1 MERLNKES
9 YASSKGNRPTETN
22 RSKTC
27 FPAFARADRMRVAN
41 VPARNCRTAGVQ
53 AQPKLSIMV
62 DYDGTWKGRH
72 SAMCN
77 AWQAKP

>member
-1 MERLNKES
+1 MERLIKES
-9 YASSKGNRPTETN
+9 YASSKCDRPTETN

-27 FPAFARADRMRVAN
+27 FPVFARAVRLRVDN
-41 VPARNCRTAGVQ
+41 VPVRNCRTVGVQ

-77 AWQAKP
+77 AWQVKP